1 MSVALEDMSE
11 YARSVVSRLGLEA
24 HPEGGWYIR
33 DWQSP
38 HIDGGSAESYFA
50 SAYLKSQFSVGA
62 NCTVLT
68 PGWDSIVLMPAT

>member
-33 DWQSP
+33 DAPCPALATHWSP
-38 HIDGGSAESYFA
+38 A
-50 SAYLKSQFSVGA
+50 
-62 NCTVLT
+62 
-68 PGWDSIVLMPAT
+68 W

>member
-33 DWQSP
+33 DW
-38 HIDGGSAESYFA
+38 
-50 SAYLKSQFSVGA
+50 
-62 NCTVLT
+62 
-68 PGWDSIVLMPAT
+68 